1 MISSDDLKRIEFFA
15 DLTDEEIK
23 LIQGICREESYHTG
37 DYIFAEDSP
46 ADNLYI
52 LKNGKVSI
60 DIKVGSGKYLSVYT
74 VSRFAEPFG
83 WSAIVEPFRFTAAAR
98 SVVDSTVFAVDRKR
112 LMELIEKDYHMGFLV
127 MRRVAKIISERVRET
142 RLQLIHTF
150 YG

>member
-1 MISSDDLKRIEFFA
+1 MISFDDLKRIEFFA
-15 DLTDEEIK
+15 DLTDGE
-23 LIQGICREESYHTG
+23 LILVQGICQEVSYNSG

-52 LKNGKVSI
+52 LKKGKVSI
-60 DIKVGSGKYLSVYT
+60 EIKVASEKYLSVYT

-83 WSAIVEPFRFTAAAR
+83 WSAIVEPFRFTASAR
-98 SVVDSTVFAVDRKR
+98 SVVDSTLFSVDRRK
-112 LMELIEKDYHMGFLV
+112 LMELIEKDYHMGFLI

>member
-1 MISSDDLKRIEFFA
+1 MISLDDLKRIEFFSDLA
-15 DLTDEEIK
+15 DDEIK
-23 LIQGICREESYHTG
+23 LIQGICREENYHAG
-37 DYIFAEDSP
+37 DYIIVEDAP

-60 DIKVGSGKYLSVYT
+60 DIKVGNGKYLSVFT

-83 WSAIVEPFRFTAAAR
+83 WSAIVEPYKSTAAAR
-98 SVVDSTVFAVDRKR
+98 SVVDSTVFSVDRRK
-112 LMELIEKDYHMGFLV
+112 LMDIIEKDYHMGFLV

-142 RLQLIHTF
+142 RLQLVHTF